1 MTSEVFFRDNDPMD
15 VSDLRKRIIH
25 ALDDAR
31 KEATDRRK
39 AVDEARVAFETFLE
53 RVAGPL
59 FKQAATVL
67 RGEGHDFTLHTP
79 ADAVRLV
86 SDRSPQEAIEVE
98 LHADGQAP
106 YVLGR
111 TRLLRGGKDPLVEE
125 RALAPGK
132 GIADL
137 TENDVT
143 AFLVQEI
150 PRLVAR
156 H

>member
-1 MTSEVFFRDNDPMD
+1 MD
-15 VSDLRKRIIH
+15 VSDLRKLIIR

-31 KEATDRRK
+31 KDATDRRK
-39 AVDEARVAFETFLE
+39 VVDESRVAFETFLE
-53 RVAGPL
+53 LVAGPL

-67 RGEGHDFTLHTP
+67 RGEGHEFTLHTP
-79 ADAVRLV
+79 ADAVKLV

-106 YVLGR
+106 YVIGR
-111 TRLLRGGKDPLVEE
+111 TRILRGGKDPLVDE
-125 RALAPGK
+125 RPLAPGK
-132 GIADL
+132 AITDL

>member
-1 MTSEVFFRDNDPMD
+1 MD

-31 KEATDRRK
+31 KEASDRRRT
-39 AVDEARVAFETFLE
+39 VDDARASFETFLE

-67 RGEGHDFTLHTP
+67 RGEGHDYTLHTP
-79 ADAVRLV
+79 AGSVRLV
-86 SDRSPQEAIEVE
+86 SDRSADQFIEVE
-98 LHADGQAP
+98 LHVDEGKAV
-106 YVLGR
+106 VLGR
-111 TRLLRGGKDPLVEE
+111 TSMQRGGRDAVIEE
-125 RALAPGK
+125 RPLAAGK
-132 GIADL
+132 AISDL

-143 AFLVQEI
+143 VFLVKEI

>member
-1 MTSEVFFRDNDPMD
+1 MD

-31 KEATDRRK
+31 KEASERRV
-39 AVDEARVAFETFLE
+39 AVDGARAAFETFLE

-67 RGEGHDFTLHTP
+67 RGEGHEFTLHTP
-79 ADAVRLV
+79 ADSVRLV
-86 SDRSPQEAIEVE
+86 SDRFPQEAIEVE
-98 LHADGQAP
+98 LHVEGGMAS
-106 YVLGR
+106 VIGR

-125 RALAPGK
+125 RQLAPGK
-132 GIADL
+132 AIPDL
-137 TENDVT
+137 TETDVT
-143 AFLVQEI
+143 VFLVKEI

>member
-1 MTSEVFFRDNDPMD
+1 MD

-31 KEATDRRK
+31 KEASERRRT
-39 AVDEARVAFETFLE
+39 VDDARAAFETFLE

-67 RGEGHDFTLHTP
+67 RGEGHDFTLNTP
-79 ADAVRLV
+79 ADSVRLV
-86 SDRSPQEAIEVE
+86 PERAPQEFIELE
-98 LHADGQAP
+98 LHVDKGEA
-106 YVLGR
+106 VVIGR
-111 TRLLRGGKDPLVEE
+111 TCIKRGGRDPLVEE
-125 RALAPGK
+125 QPLAPGK
-132 GIADL
+132 AISDL
-137 TENDVT
+137 TESDVT
-143 AFLVQEI
+143 AFLVREI

>member
-1 MTSEVFFRDNDPMD
+1 MD

-31 KEATDRRK
+31 KEATDRRRT
-39 AVDEARVAFETFLE
+39 VDDARVAFETFLE

-59 FKQAATVL
+59 FKQATTVL

-79 ADAVRLV
+79 VDSVRLV
-86 SDRSPQEAIEVE
+86 PDRSPQEFIEVE
-98 LHADGQAP
+98 LHVDRGTPQ
-106 YVLGR
+106 VIGR
-111 TRLLRGGKDPLVEE
+111 TQLLRGGKDPLVEE
-125 RALAPGK
+125 WPLAAGK
-132 GIADL
+132 AISEL

-143 AFLVQEI
+143 AFLVREI

>member
-1 MTSEVFFRDNDPMD
+1 MD

-31 KEATDRRK
+31 KEASDRRRTI
-39 AVDEARVAFETFLE
+39 DESRAAFETFLE

-79 ADAVRLV
+79 AGSVRLAGE
-86 SDRSPQEAIEVE
+86 RSPDQYLELELRVE
-98 LHADGQAP
+98 NGQA
-106 YVLGR
+106 VVVGR
-111 TRLLRGGKDPLVEE
+111 TSVQRGSREAVVDEVP
-125 RALAPGK
+125 LAPGK
-132 GIADL
+132 SISDL

-143 AFLVQEI
+143 HFLVKEI

-156 H
+156 N

>member
-1 MTSEVFFRDNDPMD
+1 MD

-25 ALDDAR
+25 ALDAAR
-31 KEATDRRK
+31 KDATDRRQT
-39 AVDEARVAFETFLE
+39 VDDARVAFETFLE
-53 RVAGPL
+53 RIAGPL

-79 ADAVRLV
+79 ADSVRLV
-86 SDRSPQEAIEVE
+86 PDRSPQEFIEVE
-98 LHADGQAP
+98 LHVSGGTPQ
-106 YVLGR
+106 VIGR
-111 TRLLRGGKDPLVEE
+111 TQLLRGGKDPLVEE
-125 RALAPGK
+125 RPLAPGK
-132 GIADL
+132 PISDL

-143 AFLVQEI
+143 AFLVKEI

>member
-1 MTSEVFFRDNDPMD
+1 MD

-31 KEATDRRK
+31 KEASDRRRT
-39 AVDEARVAFETFLE
+39 VDDARASFETFLE

-67 RGEGHDFTLHTP
+67 RGEGHDYTLHTP
-79 ADAVRLV
+79 AGSVRLV
-86 SDRSPQEAIEVE
+86 SDRSADQFIEVE
-98 LHADGQAP
+98 LHVDEGKAV
-106 YVLGR
+106 VLGR
-111 TRLLRGGKDPLVEE
+111 TSMQRGGRDAVIEE
-125 RALAPGK
+125 RPLAAGK
-132 GIADL
+132 PISDL

-143 AFLVQEI
+143 VFLVKEI

>member
-1 MTSEVFFRDNDPMD
+1 MD

-31 KEATDRRK
+31 KEATDRRRS
-39 AVDEARVAFETFLE
+39 VDDARAAFETFLE

-59 FKQAATVL
+59 FKQATTVL
-67 RGEGHDFTLHTP
+67 RAEGHEFTLHTP
-79 ADAVRLV
+79 ADSVRLV
-86 SDRSPQEAIEVE
+86 PDRSPQEFIEVE
-98 LHADGQAP
+98 LHVDGIP
-106 YVLGR
+106 HVIGR
-111 TRLLRGGKDPLVEE
+111 TQLLRGGKDPLIEE
-125 RALAPGK
+125 RPLAPGK
-132 GIADL
+132 PISEL
-137 TENDVT
+137 TESDVT

>member
-1 MTSEVFFRDNDPMD
+1 MD

-31 KEATDRRK
+31 KEATDRRHT
-39 AVDEARVAFETFLE
+39 VDDARVAFETFLE

-79 ADAVRLV
+79 ADSVRLV
-86 SDRSPQEAIEVE
+86 PDRSPQEFIEVE
-98 LHADGQAP
+98 LHVDGGIP
-106 YVLGR
+106 HVIGR
-111 TRLLRGGKDPLVEE
+111 TQLLRGGKDPLIEE
-125 RALAPGK
+125 RPLAPGK
-132 GIADL
+132 PIAEL
-137 TENDVT
+137 TESDVT
-143 AFLVQEI
+143 AFLVKEI